1 VRNLLCALS
10 GALMLW
16 GCGEPPPH
24 PYPEQA
30 RMQFEASCPA
40 SSAVCRCTWDHITR
54 SMTAEDYN
62 AAVTRFRE
70 TGLMDPHITRART
83 QCVEHGGN

>member
-1 VRNLLCALS
+1 MRNLVCAL

-16 GCGEPPPH
+16 GCGQPPPH
-24 PYPEQA
+24 PFPEHA
-30 RMQFEASCPA
+30 RLQFEVSCPP

-54 SMTAEDYN
+54 AMTAEEYD
-62 AAVTRFRE
+62 AALARFRE
-70 TGLMDPHITRART
+70 TGLMDTHITRART